1 MGIDEIVKKVRST
14 IAENKL
20 FTAQDR
26 LLVAVSGGADS
37 MMLLHFLHAEGYAVE
52 AVHCNFRLRGEE
64 SDRDES
70 LVRDFCESYDIPLT
84 VYPFDTREYARE
96 KGISLEMAA
105 RDLRYEVFERHRKE
119 KKCRRI
125 VVAHHA
131 NDNVETVLYHLIR
144 GTGLHGLTGMEYLRG
159 AVARPLLDIFRED
172 VKTYV
177 EANAVPYVVDSS
189 NLVDDV
195 ARNKLRLNVIP
206 EMEKILP
213 SAVQQINK
221 AIGKL
226 REAEFFYRRGLD
238 VFQMLMCEDLK
249 KDGKDV
255 SELRF
260 SFDGVKKGPWLRTA
274 LYDILSGN
282 GFNEDQVNQIYSNFR
297 DGQSGKVYE
306 SPGYRLLRD
315 RSSFVLQNRHEI
327 VPRRI
332 VEELRFEMYDTY
344 VPPKDGLSFALDADK
359 VASYGDTFT
368 TRLCRKG
375 DRFIPFGMKG
385 YKLVSDFLTDRKYSL
400 FEKEEATV
408 ICCGDTIVAVV
419 NERIDN
425 RFRVRKDTKNVVL
438 LLMV

>member
-1 MGIDEIVKKVRST
+1 
-14 IAENKL
+14 
-20 FTAQDR
+20 
-26 LLVAVSGGADS
+26 
-37 MMLLHFLHAEGYAVE
+37 
-52 AVHCNFRLRGEE
+52 
-64 SDRDES
+64 
-70 LVRDFCESYDIPLT
+70 
-84 VYPFDTREYARE
+84 
-96 KGISLEMAA
+96 
-105 RDLRYEVFERHRKE
+105 
-119 KKCRRI
+119 
-125 VVAHHA
+125 
-131 NDNVETVLYHLIR
+131 VLYHLIR

-315 RSSFVLQNRHEI
+315 RSSFVLQKRHEI